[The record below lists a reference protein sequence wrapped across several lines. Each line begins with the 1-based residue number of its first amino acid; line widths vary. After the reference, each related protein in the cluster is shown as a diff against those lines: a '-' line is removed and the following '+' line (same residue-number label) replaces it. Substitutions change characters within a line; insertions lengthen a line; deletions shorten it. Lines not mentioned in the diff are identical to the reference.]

1 MIGVIVINYGGPE
14 RTIRFVR
21 EECAKIAS
29 PHKVVVVDNGSGQSC
44 LQTLKSGLDGLAEII
59 PAGENLGFA
68 KGNNLGAE
76 VAKDRFGAD
85 LLLFVNND
93 IVFTSEDVVDVLA
106 ERLAQ
111 LPEVGMIGPKVRG
124 LDGRLQSPEPFQ
136 SFAAKHLL
144 PYWGKLFMG
153 KSRLAAILQEDYAE
167 TAQEGLH
174 YRIMGSFMLMRT
186 ADFEACGGMDPNTF
200 LYAEEAILAERLKRL
215 GKGAWYEPSVEVLH
229 EHGATV
235 NSHFSKVGRR
245 RMRLESDAYY
255 YRTYL
260 RLPRLQYL
268 AARLTYAL
276 KALFGL

>member
-29 PHKVVVVDNGSGQSC
+29 THKVVVVDNGSGQSC
-44 LQTLKSGLDGLAEII
+44 LQALKSGLDGLAEII

-76 VAKDRFGAD
+76 VAKDSFGAD

-106 ERLAQ
+106 ERLSQ
-111 LPEVGMIGPKVRG
+111 LPDVGMIGPKVRG

-136 SFAAKHLL
+136 SFSAKHLL

-153 KSRLAAILQEDYAE
+153 KSKLAAILQDDYAE

-200 LYAEEAILAERLKRL
+200 LYAEEASLAERLKRL
-215 GKGAWYEPSVEVLH
+215 GKGVWYEPSVEVLH

-235 NSHFSKVGRR
+235 NSRYSKVKRR
-245 RMRLESDAYY
+245 RMRLESDAYS